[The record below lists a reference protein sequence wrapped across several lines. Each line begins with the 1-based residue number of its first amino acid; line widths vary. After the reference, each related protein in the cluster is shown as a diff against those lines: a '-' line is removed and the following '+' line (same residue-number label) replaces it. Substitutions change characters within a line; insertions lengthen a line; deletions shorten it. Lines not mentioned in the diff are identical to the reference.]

1 MFDLDGDI
9 VITASLQ
16 SPNVFETST
25 RPALV
30 IVTVNAKIGTSVGS
44 KLLISLIR
52 NIIFWND
59 CPLSIDKNKSMM

>member
-9 VITASLQ
+9 VITASLR

-30 IVTVNAKIGTSVGS
+30 IVAVNAKIGTSAGS

-52 NIIFWND
+52 NIIFRNA